1 MPRKRPN
8 TQKIGVPTGLP
19 YGQGEE
25 LAAAQ
30 RVQPLPQPPV
40 ASDLVQPGQ
49 GAGGAPPQGGAP
61 PMLEQALAA
70 AQQMPSPGEGLL
82 AGGGIQEPLT
92 TGLDMGPG
100 AGSEVLRTIDQT
112 DLFHEMARI
121 TGDPRFLHMA
131 QMARMTR

>member
-1 MPRKRPN
+1 
-8 TQKIGVPTGLP
+8 
-19 YGQGEE
+19 
-25 LAAAQ
+25 
-30 RVQPLPQPPV
+30 
-40 ASDLVQPGQ
+40 
-49 GAGGAPPQGGAP
+49 
-61 PMLEQALAA
+61 MLEAALQA